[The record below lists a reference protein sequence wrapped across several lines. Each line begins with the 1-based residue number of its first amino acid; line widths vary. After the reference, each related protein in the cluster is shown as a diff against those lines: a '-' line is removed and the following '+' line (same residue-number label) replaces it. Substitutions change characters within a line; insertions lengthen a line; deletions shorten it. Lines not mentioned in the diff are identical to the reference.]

1 MIKRNILLASAA
13 ALAFSA
19 LSTGA
24 FAGSLTTNATSSV
37 IVVSPTTLTKN
48 QDINFGS
55 VVRPSGASANTTFT
69 MDPVTGLVTAGRTG
83 DGTVVAGGTQAAVF
97 TLQTLAQINYSA
109 AAVLSFAPAG
119 QLVNI
124 AASAPVVASS
134 TGGTATQVPANGAVT
149 LTYGGQFDVTST
161 TIPQTYT
168 GTLAVTVTYN

>member
-1 MIKRNILLASAA
+1 
-13 ALAFSA
+13 
-19 LSTGA
+19 
-24 FAGSLTTNATSSV
+24 
-37 IVVSPTTLTKN
+37 
-48 QDINFGS
+48 
-55 VVRPSGASANTTFT
+55 VVRPSGTSVNTTFT
-69 MDPVTGLVTAGRTG
+69 MDPATGLVTAGRTG
-83 DGTVVAGGTQAAVF
+83 DGTVVAGPTQAAVF
-97 TLQTLAQINYSA
+97 TLQTISQINYSA

-161 TIPQTYT
+161 TVPQTYT